1 MDNWRKHGISPAR
14 MARVREKM
22 KQPAVKERLKALTE
36 GLTKQDLQDR
46 AKVRSLVRT
55 VSRMLKEPLT
65 PDEENLLVDYV
76 LAQRIDPRNKL
87 HLLRLW
93 AMFH

>member
-1 MDNWRKHGISPAR
+1 MDDWRKYGISPAR

-22 KQPAVKERLKALTE
+22 KHPAVKERLKAMTA

-46 AKVRSLVRT
+46 ARVRSLVRS
-55 VSRMLKEPLT
+55 VSRILKEPLT
-65 PDEENLLVDYV
+65 PDEEDLLVDYV

-93 AMFH
+93 AMFR

>member
-1 MDNWRKHGISPAR
+1 VDDWRKHGISPAR

-22 KQPAVKERLKALTE
+22 KHPAVKERLKALTA

-46 AKVRSLVRT
+46 ATVRSLVRT
-55 VSRMLKEPLT
+55 VSRILKEPLT

>member
-1 MDNWRKHGISPAR
+1 MDDWRKHGISPAR
-14 MARVREKM
+14 MERVREKV
-22 KQPAVKERLKALTE
+22 KHPAVRERLKTMTA

-46 AKVRSLVRT
+46 ARVRSLVRS
-55 VSRMLKEPLT
+55 VSRILKEPLT
-65 PDEENLLVDYV
+65 AEEENLLVDYV

-93 AMFH
+93 AMFR

>member
-1 MDNWRKHGISPAR
+1 

-22 KQPAVKERLKALTE
+22 KHPAVKERLKALTA

-46 AKVRSLVRT
+46 ATVRSLVRT
-55 VSRMLKEPLT
+55 VSRILKEPLT

>member
-1 MDNWRKHGISPAR
+1 VDDWRKHGISPAR

-22 KQPAVKERLKALTE
+22 KHPAVREKLKTLTA
-36 GLTKQDLQDR
+36 GLTRQDLQDR
-46 AKVRSLVRT
+46 AKVRSLVRS
-55 VSRMLKEPLT
+55 VSRILREPLT
-65 PDEENLLVDYV
+65 ADEEDLLVEYV

-93 AMFH
+93 AMFR

>member
-1 MDNWRKHGISPAR
+1 

-22 KQPAVKERLKALTE
+22 KHPAVREKLKVLTA

-46 AKVRSLVRT
+46 AKVRSLVRS
-55 VSRMLKEPLT
+55 VSRILREPLT
-65 PDEENLLVDYV
+65 QDEEKLLVDYV

-93 AMFH
+93 AMFR